1 MRSISNEFRE
11 ISCLSFLTRESLLD
25 SRSRPVPGGLLAKR
39 KRGGGGGGFARC
51 GLGGTDGRT
60 DGGVGGGR
68 EGKGGGSRG
77 RGRGLHALR

>member
-39 KRGGGGGGFARC
+39 KRGGGAVGLRGGG
-51 GLGGTDGRT
+51 
-60 DGGVGGGR
+60 
-68 EGKGGGSRG
+68 
-77 RGRGLHALR
+77 